1 MAIIYSLICFGGRTG
16 KTATFTVSGSVVNL
30 TNHGLR
36 DGKGVAFTSTGT
48 LPTGLTAGTIYYV
61 RSTALN
67 TFTLHSTKVDA
78 LSNTGQVTFT
88 TTGSGT
94 HNAKGEYFLSLT
106 PAQLARYGVAGSER
120 IYDGLLS
127 WHTARNSL
135 CTEYDEE
142 WAEIGEA
149 FTEVSTSG
157 MTLSM
162 QSARNVITP
171 TVNGAVTE
179 AFHAGGYLSGYIKHH
194 NNSAGSNLQISSYR
208 AIVEGITLLS
218 QTSSAAAVST
228 AHGSSVDKCFVVGGF
243 PGHASSAGIFVVGA
257 LASVTNN
264 TVVGFAEG
272 VRFQQYTYGT
282 LFANNLL
289 TKNTQ
294 GVYTVSGTA
303 NQIFGYVY
311 NNVSVGNTTS
321 NWHTQSTSIERATNN
336 AGASGDTIWTKSGGT
351 SLTCSTADFVDWD
364 NNDFRLAN
372 GSGLIDSGAAFFG
385 FPTQDVA
392 RNERPAYAGGGAE
405 QVDVGPF
412 EKDLGFGPRPASHT
426 LTLRNVAIGSRIL
439 VESQDGGTVHY
450 NALASASEVVATITV
465 YGDARDQWVIK
476 VRKASESPFYIP
488 WSTLTTVM
496 AGESSIYVSQIP
508 DE

>member
-16 KTATFTVSGSVVNL
+16 KTVTFTVSGSVVNL

-36 DGKGVAFTSTGT
+36 DGKGVAFSSTGT
-48 LPTGLTAGTIYYV
+48 LPTGLNAGTIYYV
-61 RSTALN
+61 RSTGAN
-67 TFTLHSTKVDA
+67 TFTLHATKADA
-78 LSNTGQVTFT
+78 LANTGQVTFT

-94 HNAKGEYFLSLT
+94 HNVKGQYFLSLT
-106 PAQLARYGVAGSER
+106 SGQLARYGAAGSER

-135 CTEYDEE
+135 CTEFDEE

-149 FTEVSTSG
+149 FTEIGTSA

-171 TVNGAVTE
+171 TVNGVVTE
-179 AFHAGGYLSGYIKHH
+179 AFHAGNYLSGYIKHH
-194 NNSAGSNLQISSYR
+194 NNSAGSNLQVSSYR
-208 AIVEGITLLS
+208 AIIEGITLLS
-218 QTSSAAAVST
+218 PLSSATAVST
-228 AHGSSVDKCFVVGGF
+228 THGSSVDKCFVVGGF
-243 PGHASSAGIFVVGA
+243 PGHASSAGILVAGA

-294 GVYTVSGTA
+294 GVYTLNGTTS
-303 NQIFGYVY
+303 QIYGNIY
-311 NNVSVGNTTS
+311 NNISVGNTTA
-321 NWHTQSTSIERATNN
+321 NWHTQSSNVERATNN

-351 SLTCSTADFVDWD
+351 SLTCSTADFVDWG

-372 GSGLIDSGAAFFG
+372 GSVLIDSGAAFFG
-385 FPTQDVA
+385 FPTQDIA

-450 NALASASEVVATITV
+450 NALAPSSEVVATITV

-488 WSTLTTVM
+488 WSTLTTVT